1 MKYSNYLRKAKQSL
15 YMEVLADYSH
25 QEGHQGHQGR
35 EETLSAVGV
44 RPEVERV
51 WLEVERAWL
60 EVERLGQ
67 DESWVEGP

>member
-1 MKYSNYLRKAKQSL
+1 MKYSNYLRKVKQSL
-15 YMEVLADYSH
+15 CMEVLADYSH
-25 QEGHQGHQGR
+25 QEGHQGR
-35 EETLSAVGV
+35 VETLSAVGV